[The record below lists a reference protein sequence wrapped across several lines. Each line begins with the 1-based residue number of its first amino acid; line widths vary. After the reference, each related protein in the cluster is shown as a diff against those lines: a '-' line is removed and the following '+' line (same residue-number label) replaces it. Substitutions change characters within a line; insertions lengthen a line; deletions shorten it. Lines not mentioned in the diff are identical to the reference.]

1 MTLLVRCVY
10 RSPNSTDQNSL
21 EVINL
26 FERAKDSRNTH
37 KLVMGDFNFREINWE
52 TMTTG
57 VGETH
62 IASLFV
68 ESVRD
73 SYFVQHVT
81 KPTRIRKGNEPSV
94 LDLIF
99 TNEEDMVSELDY
111 LSSIGKSDH
120 LFFNIFQF

>member
-1 MTLLVRCVY
+1 M
-10 RSPNSTDQNSL
+10 
-21 EVINL
+21 INL
-26 FERAKDSRNTH
+26 FERAKDSRDTH

-52 TMTTG
+52 TVTTS

-68 ESVRD
+68 KSVRD

-81 KPTRIRKGNEPSV
+81 KPTRIHSGNEPSV

-111 LSSIGKSDH
+111 LSSMGKSDH
-120 LFFNIFQF
+120 FLISCNFNCYSRDRTSGSRLVIVTDET